1 MEALITLNCS
11 NYSKSILDILKI
23 FQQIGWDIYNLQGK
37 AEYLPVN
44 DDGMYNWQSGKISE
58 SELYDI
64 VSEKIVKKEQIGV
77 NLFYKNGKEGITLMA
92 YTTDEVMLSLSINR
106 KVIGERYTDSIW
118 YLENIIYKFLKIGIR
133 LLSYKLEE
141 YED

>member
-11 NYSKSILDILKI
+11 DYSKSMLDILKI

-37 AEYLPVN
+37 VEYLPVN
-44 DDGMYNWQSGKISE
+44 DDGMYNWQSDKISE

-92 YTTDEVMLSLSINR
+92 YTTDEVMLSLSVNR
-106 KVIGERYTDSIW
+106 KVIGERHTDSIW
-118 YLENIIYKFLKIGIR
+118 YLENIIYKFLKMGIR